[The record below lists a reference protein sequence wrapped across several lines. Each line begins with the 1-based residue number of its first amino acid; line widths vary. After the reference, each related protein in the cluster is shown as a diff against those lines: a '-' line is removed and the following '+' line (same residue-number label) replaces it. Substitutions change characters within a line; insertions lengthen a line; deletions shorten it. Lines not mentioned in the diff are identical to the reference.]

1 MKLITGIE
9 IKGFRSILDQKID
22 EMGSFTC
29 LVGANNSGKSNVLR
43 ALSLFLSDEPEPKVD
58 FDISR
63 DYYKDPQRRKK
74 REISITVDFSL
85 PGNFRFRKGIE
96 HLENILGR
104 KFSICR
110 TWRAYPEVTTITVKK
125 QRGRKF
131 RPLDE
136 DTFWQFIDLIRFRY
150 IQNRIIPSETLKQ
163 EALNFRD
170 AVINRLRITKATET
184 DKLMEDLNQAAA
196 DTFYEANKT
205 ITEDI
210 TSISRVVM
218 GLAEAATL
226 FGFSGFGAEIQ
237 TGALVNDDV
246 LGAGSQAYMMFN
258 LLKLIDTTYGGTF
271 GWRQGVVW
279 AIEEP
284 ETSLHNDLTRKL
296 AILLR
301 SWAED
306 QDLRIQVIATTHSE
320 IITTAADR
328 GYLVKLG
335 DRSRTVITSKEI
347 PELIHGA
354 VRSGISGEIDPI
366 MCFPTNTVV
375 LVEGQLDSMVL
386 EQVSQRTQIA
396 CGCKFVCLHEIDATE
411 QRAGIDKIIDYLKK
425 HSRFIHNR
433 PVNSPLMIL
442 FDYDIEDDK
451 LNKAQGFYGKN
462 NKKRVQKMNINH
474 ADSKVSNVVRGIER
488 FYPKDVF
495 LSARQQNIVPVN
507 QDQNGVLS
515 IDKQYFTP
523 PIKQELAKIFLNGPD
538 NWFKHLKAVLQ
549 DIMDASLS

>member
-1 MKLITGIE
+1 M
-9 IKGFRSILDQKID
+9 
-22 EMGSFTC
+22 
-29 LVGANNSGKSNVLR
+29 
-43 ALSLFLSDEPEPKVD
+43 
-58 FDISR
+58 
-63 DYYKDPQRRKK
+63 
-74 REISITVDFSL
+74 
-85 PGNFRFRKGIE
+85 
-96 HLENILGR
+96 GR

-110 TWRAYPEVTTITVKK
+110 TWRAYPEVTSITLKK

-136 DTFWQFIDLIRFRY
+136 DIFWQFMYLIRFRY

-163 EALNFRD
+163 EAPSFRD
-170 AVINRLRITKATET
+170 VVMKRLRITKATET
-184 DKLMEDLNQAAA
+184 DKLLQDLNLVAA
-196 DTFYEANKT
+196 DTIYEANKT
-205 ITEDI
+205 ITEDM
-210 TSISRVVM
+210 TSISRIVM
-218 GLAEAATL
+218 GISEAATL

-237 TGALVNDDV
+237 TGALVDDDV
-246 LGAGSQAYMMFN
+246 LGSGSQAYMMFN
-258 LLKLIDTTYGGTF
+258 LLKLVDTNYGGTF
-271 GWRQGVVW
+271 GWRQGVIW

-306 QDLRIQVIATTHSE
+306 TDMRIQVIATTHSE
-320 IITTAADR
+320 IITTAADK
-328 GYLVKLG
+328 GYLVELG
-335 DRSRTVITSKEI
+335 DRSRTFIASREI

-354 VRSGISGEIDPI
+354 VTSGISGEIDPI

-396 CGCKFVCLHEIDATE
+396 CGCKFVGLHEIDATE
-411 QRAGIDKIIDYLKK
+411 RRAGIDKIIDYLKK

-442 FDYDIEDDK
+442 FDYDIESDK

-462 NKKRVQKMNINH
+462 NKKRVHKMNIAH

-495 LSARQQNIVPVN
+495 QSARQKNIVPVN

-515 IDKQYFTP
+515 IDKQNFTP
-523 PIKQELAKIFLNGPD
+523 SVKRELAKIFLDGPD
-538 NWFKHLKAVLQ
+538 NWLKHLKAVLQ
-549 DIMDASLS
+549 DVMDASLS